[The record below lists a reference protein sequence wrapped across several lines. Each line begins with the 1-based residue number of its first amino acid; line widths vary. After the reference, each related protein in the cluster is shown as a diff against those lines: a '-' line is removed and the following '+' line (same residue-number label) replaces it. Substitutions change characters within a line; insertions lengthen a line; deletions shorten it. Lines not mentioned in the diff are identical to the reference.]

1 VCLLTEAEA
10 TGGDPAGAASA
21 ARDAPLIMAPAPFA
35 GASLRRVD
43 LRVSRAET
51 TYEIAKSGRDFEDEE
66 NDEKSEKRKTV
77 KKRRVYVAECSGG
90 GAGGAIPIP
99 PWCVSR
105 LAEALCDEQAENVVG
120 SFRALGASAALNAA
134 VAAAAGPV
142 PGDEADDVAIPREKK
157 TKDAETFQEGGGAF
171 TPRERERIRSSSR
184 LGARGVERV
193 ERADGVWYVNPE
205 SASRNAR

>member
-1 VCLLTEAEA
+1 
-10 TGGDPAGAASA
+10 
-21 ARDAPLIMAPAPFA
+21 M
-35 GASLRRVD
+35 
-43 LRVSRAET
+43 
-51 TYEIAKSGRDFEDEE
+51 
-66 NDEKSEKRKTV
+66 
-77 KKRRVYVAECSGG
+77 
-90 GAGGAIPIP
+90 PIP

-142 PGDEADDVAIPREKK
+142 PGDDADDVSRFDKSEL
-157 TKDAETFQEGGGAF
+157 DAEGLPGGGAF

-184 LGARGVERV
+184 LGARGVERI

-205 SASRNAR
+205 SASRSAR

>member
-1 VCLLTEAEA
+1 MRGAV
-10 TGGDPAGAASA
+10 DPAGPD
-21 ARDAPLIMAPAPFA
+21 RA
-35 GASLRRVD
+35 GASRLDDVEPSAHAARR
-43 LRVSRAET
+43 R
-51 TYEIAKSGRDFEDEE
+51 
-66 NDEKSEKRKTV
+66 
-77 KKRRVYVAECSGG
+77 G

-99 PWCVSR
+99 PWCVPR

-157 TKDAETFQEGGGAF
+157 TKNAETSQEGGGAF